1 MNGLPSSDP
10 APNRQE
16 QRSAQT
22 RRRICAAAIACL
34 DEHGYSETSIQRV
47 QERAG
52 VSRGALMH
60 QFATKEDMI
69 VETLTRVLAATRHGQ
84 GLAGA
89 ERGADAPAAP
99 IERDLLSLWS
109 HLVDRPEG
117 RAMVEILVAGRTDA
131 RLRAKIE
138 PLLRT
143 YEAEIGQD
151 VLEIYEATGG
161 DDEDVIRI
169 WTICRI
175 FMRSLHLQER
185 FNPDPEAARAMVRRF
200 AELVAPHL
208 RRRDPGPPDGG

>member
-1 MNGLPSSDP
+1 MTGSPSP
-10 APNRQE
+10 ENAPNRQE

-22 RRRICAAAIACL
+22 RRRVCAAAIACL
-34 DEHGYSETSIQRV
+34 DERGYSETSIQRV

-69 VETLTRVLAATRHGQ
+69 VETLRRVLASTRHGQ

-89 ERGADAPAAP
+89 RRGGDGGGASM
-99 IERDLLSLWS
+99 ERDLLSLWS

-117 RAMVEILVAGRTDA
+117 RAMVEILVAARTDA

-151 VLEIYEATGG
+151 VLEIYESAGG
-161 DDEDVIRI
+161 SDEDVIQI
-169 WTICRI
+169 WAICRI
-175 FMRSLHLQER
+175 FMRSLHLQQR
-185 FNPDPEAARAMVRRF
+185 FDPDPEAARAMVRRF

-208 RRRDPGPPDGG
+208 RRRDPPPADGD